1 MLLTTGHL
9 ILCFPLDKLDKCNFC
24 IPTKQGAGQSK
35 LGIYI
40 KSVVPGG
47 AAAADGRLAA
57 GDQLLSVDGH
67 SLVGITQEKV
77 NYSYYI
83 IAYFLVFR
91 MLFLSSFMYI

>member
-1 MLLTTGHL
+1 MIIDSLFVL
-9 ILCFPLDKLDKCNFC
+9 
-24 IPTKQGAGQSK
+24 QGAGQSK

-57 GDQLLSVDGH
+57 GDQLLSVDGQ

-77 NYSYYI
+77 I
-83 IAYFLVFR
+83 LTV
-91 MLFLSSFMYI
+91 LLSSILIL